1 MFCPTVGKSKY
12 HIFYDLKK
20 AGTSGVP
27 DGILGDTGIK
37 PFKPQKTGNVPGKPE
52 IMGSIDSAEL
62 YINANKIYL
71 HIYLFKFH
79 KH

>member
-37 PFKPQKTGNVPGKPE
+37 IFKTQKTENFSGKPE

-62 YINANKIYL
+62 YINANRIYL
-71 HIYLFKFH
+71 HISLSKFH